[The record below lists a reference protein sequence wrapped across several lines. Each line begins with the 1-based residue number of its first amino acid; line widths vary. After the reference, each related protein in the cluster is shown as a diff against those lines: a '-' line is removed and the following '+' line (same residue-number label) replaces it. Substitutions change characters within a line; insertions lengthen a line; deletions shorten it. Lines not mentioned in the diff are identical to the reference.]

1 MDPHDIINRVST
13 NGVGTIEL
21 NIHLGKRKRKETQP
35 DPHIL
40 YHKQN
45 STKTGSWF

>member
-35 DPHIL
+35 KSPYLIIP
-40 YHKQN
+40 
-45 STKTGSWF
+45 